1 MVCRSLE
8 AAAILAG
15 EGISARVLDM
25 HTVKPVDA
33 DALVQAAKET
43 GCVVTA
49 EDHNVIGGLGGAVAE
64 VLSSHWPVPVV
75 RVGLQDTFAQSG
87 DPWRLLEYYGLTA
100 EAIAMAARKT
110 MEQRDNG

>member
-1 MVCRSLE
+1 
-8 AAAILAG
+8 
-15 EGISARVLDM
+15 M

-33 DALVQAAKET
+33 EALVCAAKET

-87 DPWRLLEYYGLTA
+87 DWRQLLEYYGLTA
-100 EAIAMAARKT
+100 KGITVAARRAIAK
-110 MEQRDNG
+110 RDGRS